1 MSYQLVC
8 LYDGSKGADAA
19 LEQAIKKAQRCQNKS
34 EEVEIKILYIIDY
47 NKPSTL
53 YSIFNFES
61 DFEKIENKLK
71 KIKEKVLN
79 ENIQCNYEIIRG
91 SFIQI
96 IQNLKCDEIFIGQ
109 NVSNNN
115 NHLIEPYN
123 EFVIKHV
130 NCTVTIIR
138 YNHKTHQICGMIKVD
153 LNM

>member
-1 MSYQLVC
+1 MAYQITC

-19 LEQAIKKAQRCQNKS
+19 LEQAIKKARQFQNKS
-34 EEVEIKILYIIDY
+34 EEVEIKIIYIIDY

-79 ENIQCNYEIIRG
+79 ENIQYNYEIIRG

-109 NVSNNN
+109 NVSNND
-115 NHLIEPYN
+115 HLIAPYD
-123 EFVIKHV
+123 EFVIKRV

-153 LNM
+153 LDM